1 MSLTTWP
8 QKTPQTPLQPPHHS
22 LSKGTIVAI
31 IIHLKTAF
39 HPALALIA
47 ARSYNSLI
55 NPLKRIT
62 ARGQT
67 CRLFDGVVINLTRM
81 HKSATTDLYALHHL
95 IPTQEL
101 VDTFA
106 DYLNTTFIMPT
117 CILALFNAITPAAS
131 FYDTCQQLVAHLV
144 TRHSTSLY
152 TLYTFF
158 DATKATRVLYIP
170 QSAHAL
176 ISEFQDII
184 KRAEIQLVPCSVP
197 PDSATTTLIAIT
209 PLNITYPDP
218 EPHMSE
224 TTYTALK
231 TSTIMAAA
239 SKYICTHTD
248 AFILQIWLAT
258 LHSIEI
264 TLNLQK
270 PCI

>member
-1 MSLTTWP
+1 MTTWP
-8 QKTPQTPLQPPHHS
+8 QKTPQTPLLPPPQHS
-22 LSKGTIVAI
+22 LSKSTIVAI

-47 ARSYNSLI
+47 SRTYASLI

-81 HKSATTDLYALHHL
+81 HKSVATELYTLHHAV
-95 IPTQEL
+95 PTQAL
-101 VDTFA
+101 VDAFA

-117 CILALFNAITPAAS
+117 CILALFDTITPAAT
-131 FYDTCQQLVAHLV
+131 FYDTCQQQVADLV
-144 TRHSTSLY
+144 TRHNTSLY

-158 DATKATRVLYIP
+158 DATKATRVLYMP
-170 QSAHAL
+170 QTAHAL
-176 ISEFQDII
+176 ITELQTII
-184 KRAEIQLVPCSVP
+184 KRAEIQLVPCSKP
-197 PDSATTTLIAIT
+197 PDSATITLIVIT
-209 PLNITYPDP
+209 PPNIVFPDP

-224 TTYTALK
+224 STYTALK

-239 SKYICTHTD
+239 SKYICTHAD

-258 LHSIEI
+258 LHSIEF

-270 PCI
+270 PCF